1 MILPV
6 PRLIL
11 VGTSA
16 RFFVKLKRL
25 EDVLNQG
32 ISAAR
37 TDQPPGRIRTT
48 PVETV
53 VEAGLTGLVSPP
65 ILILPE
71 AAFLIPPEAV
81 SLNLLEAVTN
91 PLQKE
96 TTGRVEIGLGLKV
109 KCIT

>member
-1 MILPV
+1 MILLV

-25 EDVLNQG
+25 EDVLNLG

-37 TDQPPGRIRTT
+37 TDQPPGQIRTT

-53 VEAGLTGLVSPP
+53 VEAGLTDPGFLH
-65 ILILPE
+65 IQILPE
-71 AAFLIPPEAV
+71 VVSLIRLEADF
-81 SLNLLEAVTN
+81 LNLLET
-91 PLQKE
+91 
-96 TTGRVEIGLGLKV
+96 EINHL
-109 KCIT
+109 